1 MVNLDSFI
9 GVNMLKF
16 DEGWLAD
23 PGITLIENLINS

>member
-23 PGITLIENLINS
+23 LGGWLTQELH